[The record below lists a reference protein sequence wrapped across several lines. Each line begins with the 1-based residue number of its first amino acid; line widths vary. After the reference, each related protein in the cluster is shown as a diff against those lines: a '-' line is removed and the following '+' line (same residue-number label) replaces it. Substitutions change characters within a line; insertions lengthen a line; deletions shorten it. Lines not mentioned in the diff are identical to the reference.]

1 MTPNPAIAISRR
13 SMAAGLLTGVCLLSA
28 VVFARRSVGAARD
41 LSSAGFACSLAAIV
55 MLLGIAAA
63 MNLTRREDRDH
74 AASWLQSSLAAL
86 PGLLL
91 GLALM
96 PTQSSAGLGALL
108 MVFLLLTAIGVVTQ
122 APFAVTTTT
131 IKPLFRDELNQVR
144 SADVTTPTQVVSNVM
159 ADADHF
165 SDALNELASHG
176 APTVESHLER
186 PAFSEELDEN
196 MAGEGGEAIP
206 HPSVDPDVMQWMTR
220 AERDGVDT
228 FEGAM
233 KVRFAPRA
241 KQVAVHLPFV
251 PPFAAVP
258 VFEAEPLEDADI
270 EITVTSLHGYG
281 IRFEV
286 TRKGRLDQPANI
298 PIGYCASAPLS
309 ALRAA

>member
-1 MTPNPAIAISRR
+1 MTPNPAIAISRQ

-63 MNLTRREDRDH
+63 MNFTRRADRDH
-74 AASWLQSSLAAL
+74 AASLLQSSLAAL

-96 PTQSSAGLGALL
+96 PTQSSTGLGALL
-108 MVFLLLTAIGVVTQ
+108 TVFLLLTVIGVVAQ
-122 APFAVTTTT
+122 APLAVTTAANQ
-131 IKPLFRDELNQVR
+131 PLFRDELNQAH
-144 SADVTTPTQVVSNVM
+144 SADVTVPPQAVPNVM
-159 ADADHF
+159 TDADHS
-165 SDALNELASHG
+165 SDSTNELASHSTSIVD
-176 APTVESHLER
+176 PLLER
-186 PAFSEELDEN
+186 QEFSEELDEN
-196 MAGEGGEAIP
+196 MVGEDGEAIP

-258 VFEAEPLEDADI
+258 VFEAEPLDDADI
-270 EITVTSLHGYG
+270 EIAVTSLHGYG

-286 TRKGRLDQPANI
+286 TRKGRLDQPASI
-298 PIGYCASAPLS
+298 SIGYCASAPLS